1 MILIFPYLFVV
12 TLCTRFFHRLEPEK
26 LLLNQVRFREYYS
39 IYNNN
44 INNNNIITRKITI
57 MIMIMIITIEM
68 IIIENSIFIVIYRVK
83 YIIKNYWNLKLLL

>member
-1 MILIFPYLFVV
+1 M
-12 TLCTRFFHRLEPEK
+12 CTRFFHRLEPEK

-44 INNNNIITRKITI
+44 NYNNIITKMIT
-57 MIMIMIITIEM
+57 IMIITIEM

-83 YIIKNYWNLKLLL
+83 YII

>member
-1 MILIFPYLFVV
+1 M
-12 TLCTRFFHRLEPEK
+12 CTRFFHRLEPEK

-44 INNNNIITRKITI
+44 NNNIITRMIT
-57 MIMIMIITIEM
+57 IMIITIEM

-83 YIIKNYWNLKLLL
+83 YII

>member
-1 MILIFPYLFVV
+1 MILIFLYLFVV

-26 LLLNQVRFREYYS
+26 LLLNQVRFEEYYS

-44 INNNNIITRKITI
+44 NNNNNNNNIITRKIT
-57 MIMIMIITIEM
+57 IMIITIEM

-83 YIIKNYWNLKLLL
+83 YII